1 MAEKLDT
8 PWWSEMV
15 MYWLENQ
22 VAITFQSVI
31 PLNPE
36 RDSAQREILSSL
48 YLDDLNNFLQGRGF
62 KLKPCNAK
70 NLPHTPY
77 AGGDVSHVHVD
88 GDVNDPCG
96 KYLFAS
102 PSGQGT
108 FVVGFFNVERLEVPH
123 PVQDMRLKHGSGI
136 TYDQNDS
143 NARQIVKLMNCNLDK
158 LRQEGRIP
166 VVSAMPNWLG
176 GATGCITHGCSVIPL
191 PVEKEAIHASPNCW
205 TITLPGLSDTMKAKK
220 GKGVTVFVLDTMP
233 KPEQIEKAD
242 QVAEGSNWLLHEIV
256 ERMKAG
262 SIVARYQPM
271 PELLAESAE
280 DLLVTGRD
288 IYGRPSGFKMPDHG
302 LFVTGIIR
310 DLAPDAKI
318 EYIRVLND
326 YGVGDIHTLM
336 YELEKIHRRMMSGD
350 LHGQP
355 VVINLAL
362 VMMPPHDELP
372 HFWFSDEG
380 SFQGEELI
388 QMMREAEL
396 LRTPLHLVI
405 QSLTALGAIIVAAAG
420 NDSNTPDMPGRMV
433 ARYPA
438 AFPEVISVGAVDQSG
453 NAAPYSDYPALP
465 PYHNGIATYGGGLPI
480 PEPSSPGPGAMT
492 PVDATKPI
500 DALRGVY
507 SSPTYPALSA
517 DDPDKEHPAPNKS
530 AWAYW
535 SGTSFATAII
545 SALAAR
551 VLENI
556 KSSNVHLPSGYL
568 AAEVQWAI
576 TTAKGQQTILTGNG
590 PLPLQPEFGV
600 SVLKAVQVCVRKE
613 KESHSAK

>member
-22 VAITFQSVI
+22 VAITFHSDTL
-31 PLNPE
+31 LNPE
-36 RDSAQREILSSL
+36 QDSARRVILNSL
-48 YLDDLNNFLQGRGF
+48 CLDDLSTFLQGRGF

-70 NLPHTPY
+70 NLPHTSHT
-77 AGGDVSHVHVD
+77 GGDVSHVHDD

-96 KYLFAS
+96 KYLFSS
-102 PSGQGT
+102 PAGQGT
-108 FVVGFFNVERLEVPH
+108 FVVGFFNVERLEIPH

-136 TYDQNDS
+136 TYDRNDS
-143 NARQIVKLMNCNLDK
+143 NARQIVKLINCNLDK

-166 VVSAMPNWLG
+166 VISAMPNWLG

-191 PVEKEAIHASPNCW
+191 PVETEDICASPNCW

-233 KPEQIEKAD
+233 KLEQIEKAD

-256 ERMKAG
+256 EQMKAG

-302 LFVTGIIR
+302 LFVTGVIR

-318 EYIRVLND
+318 EYFRVLND

-350 LHGQP
+350 LHGEH

-396 LRTPLHLVI
+396 LRTPLHLAI
-405 QSLTALGAIIVAAAG
+405 QSLTALGAVIVAAAG

-465 PYHNGIATYGGGLPI
+465 PCHNGIATYGGGQPI
-480 PEPSSPGPGAMT
+480 PGPSSSDAGAMT
-492 PVDATKPI
+492 SVEAAKPI
-500 DALRGVY
+500 DALRGIY
-507 SSPTYPALSA
+507 SSPIYPALSA
-517 DDPDKEHPAPNKS
+517 DDPVKENTAPNKS

-535 SGTSFATAII
+535 PGTSFATAII

-551 VLENI
+551 VLEKM
-556 KSSNVHLPSGYL
+556 KSSNEHLPSSFL
-568 AAEVQWAI
+568 APEVQWAI

-600 SVLKAVQVCVRKE
+600 SLLKAVQVCEERKRV
-613 KESHSAK
+613 A